1 MRNRINRRI
10 ESELRANRAQPRA
23 DFAKALAEDVR
34 SRPMQRSPL
43 GRIGLA
49 FALSGLIVVALASF
63 GGVGY
68 ASSSASHAVKKP
80 TVAKR
85 AFIVSKKSSSAAQ
98 AQYGDQVEQTFT
110 PPKAV
115 VKATPK
121 ATPQAA
127 QVAGQATAASVAP
140 KAKSGQLP
148 FTGLALWVPLAGG
161 LALIAFGLVLRT
173 RTRKHGSAAH

>member
-34 SRPMQRSPL
+34 SRPMQHSPL

-85 AFIVSKKSSSAAQ
+85 AYIVTKKSSSAAQ

-115 VKATPK
+115 VKATPQN
-121 ATPQAA
+121 TA
-127 QVAGQATAASVAP
+127 QVAGQSTAASVAP

-161 LALIAFGLVLRT
+161 LALIALGLVLRT
-173 RTRKHGSAAH
+173 RTRRHGSAAH